1 MTNIHIPPAAE
12 TYLAERAN
20 LVLATIRKD
29 GRPQLSPVWF
39 IWQNDEFLISTT
51 ETTAKWKNLQRDPR
65 CTGVVDAPNGRY
77 ISVSG
82 VAEEMWT
89 EIEPHEITTE
99 IVRKYKLGE
108 EFEPYM
114 ETVRRDRPIR
124 GIIRLK
130 PESIVTSGFD

>member
-1 MTNIHIPPAAE
+1 MTNLQIPPAAE
-12 TYLAERAN
+12 KYLAEPSN
-20 LVLATIRKD
+20 MVLATIRSD

-39 IWQNDEFLISTT
+39 IWQNNEFLISTT
-51 ETTAKWKNLQRDPR
+51 ASTAKWKNLLRDPR

-82 VAEEMWT
+82 VVEMWT
-89 EIEPHEITTE
+89 ENTPHKVTTE
-99 IVRKYKLGE
+99 IVRKYKLGD

-114 ETVRRDRPIR
+114 EVTRRDRPER

-130 PESIVTSGFD
+130 PESIVQSGFD

>member
-1 MTNIHIPPAAE
+1 MNHKQIPTAAE
-12 TYLAERAN
+12 KYLAEPAN
-20 LVLATIRKD
+20 MVLATIRKD

-39 IWQNDEFLISTT
+39 IWQDNEFLISTT
-51 ETTAKWKNLQRDPR
+51 PSTAKWKNLARDKR

-77 ISVSG
+77 ISVTG
-82 VAEEMWT
+82 VVEMWT
-89 EIEPHEITTE
+89 ENVPHEVTTE
-99 IVRKYKLGE
+99 IVRKYKLGD

-114 ETVRRDRPIR
+114 EITRNDRPER

>member
-1 MTNIHIPPAAE
+1 MTNIHISTAAE
-12 TYLAERAN
+12 KYLSEPSN
-20 LVLATIRKD
+20 MVLATIRKD

-39 IWQNDEFLISTT
+39 IWQDNEFLISTT
-51 ETTAKWKNLQRDPR
+51 ASTAKWKNLVRDNR

-77 ISVSG
+77 ISVTG
-82 VAEEMWT
+82 VVEMWT
-89 EIEPHEITTE
+89 ENAPHEVTTR
-99 IVRKYKLGE
+99 IVRKYKFGD

-114 ETVRRDRPIR
+114 EIVRKDRPER

>member
-1 MTNIHIPPAAE
+1 MQITPAAE
-12 TYLAERAN
+12 KYLSERTN
-20 LVLATIRKD
+20 MVLATIRKD

-39 IWQNDEFLISTT
+39 IWQDGEFLISTT
-51 ETTAKWKNLQRDPR
+51 PSTAKWKNLLRDQR

-82 VAEEMWT
+82 VAEMWT
-89 EIEPHEITTE
+89 EVAPHEVSTE
-99 IVRKYKLGE
+99 IVRKYKLGD

-114 ETVRRDRPIR
+114 DTLRKERPVR

-130 PESIVTSGFD
+130 PESIVHSGFD

>member
-1 MTNIHIPPAAE
+1 MTNIQFTSSAE
-12 TYLAERAN
+12 KYLAEPAN
-20 LVLATIRKD
+20 MVLSTIRSD

-39 IWQNDEFLISTT
+39 IWQDNEFLISTT
-51 ETTAKWKNLQRDPR
+51 ATTAKWKNLLRDSR

-82 VAEEMWT
+82 VVEMW
-89 EIEPHEITTE
+89 IENAPHEVTTE
-99 IVRKYKLGE
+99 IVRKYKLGD

-114 ETVRRDRPIR
+114 ETVRNDHPER

-130 PESIVTSGFD
+130 PESIVQSGFA